1 LVKTI
6 TIYYIWIK
14 KKKLLINFFHLGQ
27 KEKIIYY
34 ILVKKKK
41 SINYI
46 FFIIKKTIY
55 YIGFHQTT
63 KYETTIVNL
72 VIAGSLFQLFNSPVV
87 WHHIGHNNNSDM
99 NLLPS
104 SASWRCQ
111 NKLVVSSTMMVSLSP
126 MCFPLPLVKFA
137 SF

>member
-27 KEKIIYY
+27 KRKIIYY

-72 VIAGSLFQLFNSPVV
+72 VIAGSPFQLFNSPVV
-87 WHHIGHNNNSDM
+87 WHNIGCNNNSDID
-99 NLLPS
+99 LLPS
-104 SASWRCQ
+104 FASWRRQ
-111 NKLVVSSTMMVSLSP
+111 HKFLLSSTMNLGEFIADV
-126 MCFPLPLVKFA
+126 F
-137 SF
+137 SFH